1 MKFADLDQFEQ
12 TAAWLEYC
20 DGMTRFQAET
30 EAARRQGLQRW
41 EILNAKRSGDFER
54 GGDNRSEV
62 AREQRP
68 DAMPGMQPA
77 SQKEIGPVP
86 ECDAQA
92 GRAGVALLAL
102 RDEQRGV
109 L

>member
-1 MKFADLDQFEQ
+1 MKCADLDQFEN

-41 EILNAKRSGDFER
+41 EIINAKRNGNFER
-54 GGDNRSEV
+54 GGNNRQ
-62 AREQRP
+62 AMAGQQRP
-68 DAMPGMQPA
+68 DAMPGLQPA
-77 SQKEIGPVP
+77 SEKENGTMP
-86 ECDAQA
+86 ERDAQA
-92 GRAGVALLAL
+92 GRSGLAL
-102 RDEQRGV
+102 SSLRNEQWGV